1 MKKDV
6 VKKVIAWRVLS
17 TSVGVFITYL
27 FLDDV
32 QRSIAIT
39 ATFVV
44 IMTALHY
51 AFETCWEKY
60 FRK

>member
-32 QRSIAIT
+32 QRSMVIT

-44 IMTALHY
+44 VMTALHY
-51 AFETCWEKY
+51 AFETFWEKY
-60 FRK
+60 YK

>member
-17 TSVGVFITYL
+17 TSVGIFITYL

-32 QRSIAIT
+32 QRSMVIT

-44 IMTALHY
+44 VMTALHY
-51 AFETCWEKY
+51 AFETFWEKY
-60 FRK
+60 YK

>member
-6 VKKVIAWRVLS
+6 LKKVIAWRVLS

-27 FLDDV
+27 FLGDV
-32 QRSIAIT
+32 QRSLTIT
-39 ATFVV
+39 VTFVV

-51 AFETCWEKY
+51 TFETCWEKY

>member
-17 TSVGVFITYL
+17 TSVGVCITYL

-32 QRSIAIT
+32 QRSMVIT

-44 IMTALHY
+44 VMTALHY
-51 AFETCWEKY
+51 AFETFWEKY
-60 FRK
+60 YK

>member
-17 TSVGVFITYL
+17 TSIGVFITYL

-39 ATFVV
+39 GTFVV

-51 AFETCWEKY
+51 TFETFWEKY
-60 FRK
+60 YKK

>member
-1 MKKDV
+1 MKRDV

-17 TSVGVFITYL
+17 TSVGIFITYL

-32 QRSIAIT
+32 QRSMVIT

-44 IMTALHY
+44 VMTALHY
-51 AFETCWEKY
+51 AFEAFWEKY
-60 FRK
+60 YKK

>member
-17 TSVGVFITYL
+17 TSVGIFITYL
-27 FLDDV
+27 FLGDV
-32 QRSIAIT
+32 QRSMVIT

-44 IMTALHY
+44 VMTALHY

-60 FRK
+60 YKK